1 MWRFYINK
9 KEDEEIPEWL
19 INHHW
24 RCDWPL
30 TRIMGPCCDTWNDA
44 ASGQDNQDQPT
55 AVNISNSILILWCY
69 TYHTAL
75 HIARTRTYISQANCN
90 LLLLLYIILLIRGM
104 VKNGKRRPWCGGW
117 KTWPN
122 QSPINQRSI
131 SSIAQALLDH
141 AIHLIPF
148 PSHPPSYLSSEANKR
163 ECDT

>member
-1 MWRFYINK
+1 MANKSPLEMWLAFDSHYGPVLWHL
-9 KEDEEIPEWL
+9 E
-19 INHHW
+19 
-24 RCDWPL
+24 RCSSIR
-30 TRIMGPCCDTWNDA
+30 T
-44 ASGQDNQDQPT
+44 GQPRPT
-55 AVNISNSILILWCY
+55 NGRKHFQFHPNFMVLHLPHCT
-69 TYHTAL
+69 TYCTD
-75 HIARTRTYISQANCN
+75 TYITSQANCN

-141 AIHLIPF
+141 AIHAIPF
-148 PSHPPSYLSSEANKR
+148 PSHPPYLSSEANKR